1 MTNQEIYDNGE
12 IQSKEY
18 SRRIKDVEY
27 YYYIIFYEGV
37 YYQVEVSDD
46 GIDTEVEH
54 PNDAPLVIHTYKINQ

>member
-1 MTNQEIYDNGE
+1 MTNQEVYDNGE

-37 YYQVEVSDD
+37 YYQIEISDD
-46 GIDTEVEH
+46 GINTEVEH
-54 PNDAPLVIHTYKINQ
+54 PDDAPIVIHTYKIS